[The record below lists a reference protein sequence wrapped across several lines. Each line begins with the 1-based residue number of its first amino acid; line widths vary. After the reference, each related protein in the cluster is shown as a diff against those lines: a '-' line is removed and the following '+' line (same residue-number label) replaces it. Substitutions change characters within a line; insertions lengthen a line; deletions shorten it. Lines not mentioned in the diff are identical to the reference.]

1 VLNFRVSRFLLKGH
15 KYIATDIEGTM
26 TGYQDNLLV
35 QLNTTVSP
43 ERGCQDARV
52 QERCELLG
60 RVVNEVLL
68 SSGESDIYHI
78 LPFIKRLLKQF
89 KLYSYYEE
97 RDIFL
102 EAYARAVKRIEA
114 GGVIDK
120 IPAWFKTTS
129 YNIIRELNKDKNRQQ
144 SLITRLA
151 NSGQVIG
158 ENVYHIPE
166 HIIDGNV
173 KLLTKALKELKSE
186 DRIVLKLRIIHN
198 LSWKE
203 IGDYLVERG
212 QEVNNSPKLEQRLR
226 QRGNRAMKR
235 LRRIYHSYKT
245 EES

>member
-1 VLNFRVSRFLLKGH
+1 VSRFLLKDH
-15 KYIATDIEGTM
+15 QYIATDIEGTM
-26 TGYQDNLLV
+26 TGYQDNLLL

-52 QERCELLG
+52 REQWELLG
-60 RVVNEVLL
+60 HVVNEVLL
-68 SSGESDIYHI
+68 SSGDSDTYHI
-78 LPFIKRLLKQF
+78 LPFIKRVLKQF
-89 KLYSYYEE
+89 QLYSYYEE

-102 EAYARAVKRIEA
+102 EAYARAVKKIEA

-151 NSGQVIG
+151 NSGQIIG
-158 ENVYHIPE
+158 DNVYQIPE
-166 HIIDGNV
+166 HIIDSNV
-173 KLLTKALKELKSE
+173 KLLTKSLKELNSK
-186 DRIVLKLRIIHN
+186 DRIVLKLRIIYN

-212 QEVNNSPKLEQRLR
+212 QEVDNNPKLEQRLR

-235 LRRIYHSYKT
+235 LRRIYHSYRT